1 MADYDDFSLVY
12 DRFTWDV
19 DYSMRTERILELF
32 GKYDRMPTL
41 LLDLACG
48 TGNFSFPLAKKGVEV
63 IGVDPS
69 EGMLA
74 VAISKLS
81 EGETNPLFLNQYAEE
96 LELYGTVDG
105 AICMLDSLNHI
116 TEYENFSAALKRV
129 ALFLEKDRLFIFD
142 LNTPYK
148 HEKVLGDNIFVR
160 EDKTVFC
167 VWQNEYAGDNTVDI
181 YLDFF
186 VEGQNGSYERLSES
200 FSEVAY
206 TEGQVKKSLDEAGFE
221 IVAMLDD
228 MTDNPPTDLTER
240 ITYIVR
246 KK

>member
-19 DYSMRTERILELF
+19 DYSMRTQRILEHF
-32 GKYDRMPTL
+32 GKYDRMPTH

-129 ALFLEKDRLFIFD
+129 AMFLE
-142 LNTPYK
+142 
-148 HEKVLGDNIFVR
+148 
-160 EDKTVFC
+160 
-167 VWQNEYAGDNTVDI
+167 
-181 YLDFF
+181 
-186 VEGQNGSYERLSES
+186 
-200 FSEVAY
+200 
-206 TEGQVKKSLDEAGFE
+206 
-221 IVAMLDD
+221 
-228 MTDNPPTDLTER
+228 
-240 ITYIVR
+240 
-246 KK
+246 